1 MWKHALGAFVVALA
15 LVAGAWW
22 SLVASYESDL
32 GTDNEVSLTV
42 GSRSTQG
49 TEDILAT
56 LAFQGEA
63 EDLAWSSLEVT
74 LDINGTTVPCGFGS
88 QSIASGNDALFRT
101 KLGADGQTFTAT
113 VDATD
118 EASFTHI
125 SLSHQRLGN
134 ETNHTLRFSSTDI
147 FVANGVRWA
156 FLEGVSFTD
165 VKGIEGV
172 DFSNNTDDRLDW
184 YEYDLSVHRITP
196 VEGVYLFES
205 NSMVYKVQFVSYYN
219 ENDER
224 RYPTFLV
231 AALQASAFPALQDPT
246 LVSPAPCLIL
256 AGDDD
261 VSAWNATE
269 TVRLVEHNT
278 ALRSGDE
285 PVSVKVVF
293 EGVEVRIVENTPTE
307 PTD

>member
-1 MWKHALGAFVVALA
+1 MWKHALGILVVALA
-15 LVAGAWW
+15 LVGGAWW
-22 SLVASYESDL
+22 SVVASYESDL
-32 GTDNEVSLTV
+32 GTDNVVSLTA
-42 GSRSTQG
+42 GPRSTHG

-56 LAFQGEA
+56 LAFQGDA

-74 LDINGTTVPCGFGS
+74 LDINGTSVPCGFGS
-88 QSIASGNDALFRT
+88 QSIGSANDALFRT
-101 KLGADGQTFTAT
+101 KLGADGHTFTAT

-118 EASFTHI
+118 EASFTYV
-125 SLSHQRLGN
+125 SLPHQRLGN

-147 FVANGVRWA
+147 FLDKGVQWA
-156 FLEGVSFTD
+156 FLAGVSFTD
-165 VKGIEGV
+165 VEGSEGV

-196 VEGVYLFES
+196 VEGVYLFEFDS
-205 NSMVYKVQFVSYYN
+205 VIYKVQFVSYYN

-231 AALQASAFPALQDPT
+231 AALQTSAFPALQDPT

-285 PVSVKVVF
+285 PVSVKIVF
-293 EGVEVRIVENTPTE
+293 EGVELRIVENTPTE